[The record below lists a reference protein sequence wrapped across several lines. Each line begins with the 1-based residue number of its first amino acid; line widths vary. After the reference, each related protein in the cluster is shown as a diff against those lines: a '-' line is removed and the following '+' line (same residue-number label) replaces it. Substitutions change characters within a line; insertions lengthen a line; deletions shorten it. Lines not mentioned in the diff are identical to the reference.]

1 MFKLQ
6 ARPWAGTA
14 AGNVAGIVIAAFL
27 VGWVGWSA
35 ASIIDDNRNNRI
47 IEQNNEDA
55 VVASLPLATGMR
67 PTPIAVVREEDGA
80 RIIAIT
86 THDARR
92 HRDDLI
98 PGSLGRSEMAEFA
111 PPSAMR
117 DAFFRDLV
125 QRISARLD
133 CRTGSLKPIRYEIA
147 TGLSARATYVG
158 PKITNSGGLPTSIE
172 MSRTHVICS
181 LPVTRG

>member
-1 MFKLQ
+1 MFKFQ
-6 ARPWAGTA
+6 PRPWAGTA

-27 VGWVGWSA
+27 IGWVGWSA
-35 ASIIDDNRNNRI
+35 ASIVDEKRNNRI
-47 IEQNNEDA
+47 IDQLNEDA

-92 HRDDLI
+92 HRDDLV
-98 PGSLGRSEMAEFA
+98 PGSLGRSEIADFA
-111 PPSAMR
+111 PPSPMR

-133 CRTGSLKPIRYEIA
+133 CKTGHLQPLRYEIA
-147 TGLSARATYVG
+147 RGLSDRATFVG
-158 PKITNSGGLPTSIE
+158 PAIKSSAGLPTSIE
-172 MSRTHVICS
+172 KSRAHVICS